1 MRDIGKNLKL
11 LRQAKNMTQE
21 ELADAL
27 FVTRQT
33 VSNYE
38 NGRSR
43 PDVDMLI
50 KIAQVLQTDVNT
62 VIYGP
67 ELPKNK
73 KRSYLWLGISGA
85 VFLLSAAV
93 YILIFQL
100 LPKSVIGWQHSVK
113 IILKR
118 SLLPVI
124 MFSFGWML
132 THCLSIFGNLQQLPP
147 EKTKVLR
154 AILCVL
160 LVLLVLIPIPM
171 IIFDGIAGYRS
182 YVYKN
187 VSMSFPS
194 IPVYTQAYMLIHRI
208 IFKTP
213 YVYMI
218 VGSISW
224 LFGIPRI
231 HNKTEDEKSVPQ

>member
-50 KIAQVLQTDVNT
+50 KIAQILQTDVNT
-62 VIYGP
+62 LIYGP
-67 ELPKNK
+67 AMPKNK
-73 KRSYLWLGISGA
+73 KRSYLWLGISGG
-85 VFLLSAAV
+85 VFLLSTAV
-93 YILIFQL
+93 YILISQL

-113 IILKR
+113 IVLK
-118 SLLPVI
+118 LAVLPII
-124 MFSFGWML
+124 MFSLGWVL
-132 THCLSIFGNLQQLPP
+132 THCLSIFGNLQQLPR

-154 AILCVL
+154 AIFCVL

-171 IIFDGIAGYRS
+171 IVFDGIAGYRS

-208 IFKTP
+208 IFKMP

>member
-50 KIAQVLQTDVNT
+50 KIAQILQTDVNT
-62 VIYGP
+62 LIYGP

-73 KRSYLWLGISGA
+73 KRSYLWLGISGGI
-85 VFLLSAAV
+85 FLLSTAV
-93 YILIFQL
+93 YILISQL

-113 IILKR
+113 IILKL

-124 MFSFGWML
+124 MFSLGWVL
-132 THCLSIFGNLQQLPP
+132 THCLSIFGNLQQLPRK
-147 EKTKVLR
+147 KTKVLR
-154 AILCVL
+154 AIFCVL

-208 IFKTP
+208 IFKMP